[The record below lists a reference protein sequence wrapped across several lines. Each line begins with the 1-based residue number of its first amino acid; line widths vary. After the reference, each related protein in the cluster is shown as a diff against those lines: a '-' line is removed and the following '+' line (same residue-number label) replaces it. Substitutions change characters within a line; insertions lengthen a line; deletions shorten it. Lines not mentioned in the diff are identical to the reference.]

1 MYKLTEE
8 NKVKEGL
15 KKTSI
20 SINKNARK
28 TKNIFQTEI

>member
-15 KKTSI
+15 KKQVYQST
-20 SINKNARK
+20 KNTRK
-28 TKNIFQTEI
+28 TKKIFQTEI